1 MLVFASPVICRCGF
15 SGKRS
20 PAAQQ
25 LLTPSESK
33 SGARP
38 TETDARL
45 LDYRREEGIID
56 YRRGKSSSRSSSGG
70 ASPGSAASPG
80 GAAAVD
86 VPLKC
91 VPRCEASRV
100 MCRVAHMW
108 LVWCATCAGTRF
120 GR

>member
-1 MLVFASPVICRCGF
+1 MTACCAGTLMLVFASPVICRCGF

-91 VPRCEASRV
+91 VPCLR
-100 MCRVAHMW
+100 
-108 LVWCATCAGTRF
+108 G
-120 GR
+120 